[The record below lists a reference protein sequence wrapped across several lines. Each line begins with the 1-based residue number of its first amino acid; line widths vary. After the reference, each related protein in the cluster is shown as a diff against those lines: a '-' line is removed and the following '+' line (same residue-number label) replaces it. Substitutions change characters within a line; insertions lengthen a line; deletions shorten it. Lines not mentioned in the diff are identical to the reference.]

1 MDDLNNLSAITI
13 LRCILP
19 SDKLSDAFG
28 MPTTHFHR
36 CISVTI
42 IVPYGYS
49 TVTHLRIVAQNGTTF
64 CSFMMGKSYPVP
76 SKFISISISILQLFA
91 GTMASKVDALLRH
104 NLNNVVA
111 DSISWTHSMLVL
123 LMVNN
128 YSKCFSVLS
137 IIVWHR

>member
-13 LRCILP
+13 LRCILL

-28 MPTTHFHR
+28 MPITHFHR

-76 SKFISISISILQLFA
+76 SKFISISILQLFA
-91 GTMASKVDALLRH
+91 ATMASKVDVLLRH

-111 DSISWTHSMLVL
+111 TSISWTHSMVVL

-128 YSKCFSVLS
+128 YLKCFSVLS